1 MTTNKTQANVQ
12 TSVSSIKA
20 ALDSLR
26 DQTVHNQALVDCNSL
41 LNLSPA
47 TLENHLISWL
57 WQEEDAAAYVG
68 GELLYAIEL
77 GKVEE
82 CLVSKGLIYND

>member
-1 MTTNKTQANVQ
+1 MTTNNAQNTVAN
-12 TSVSSIKA
+12 IKS

-26 DQTVHNQALVDCNSL
+26 DPTVHNQALVDCNSL

-82 CLVSKGLIYND
+82 HLVSKGLIYND